1 MHEDGGAD
9 ARGRR
14 LCLDGCSSTRRRA
27 RRSGSELGGLNRTL
41 VRVGVEVGAEHLN
54 RGAQAD
60 SCEIHVSWPAL
71 TGVAI

>member
-1 MHEDGGAD
+1 MGAPPHGD
-9 ARGRR
+9 EHDTA
-14 LCLDGCSSTRRRA
+14 A
-27 RRSGSELGGLNRTL
+27 ALGGLNRTL

-54 RGAQAD
+54 RRTQAD